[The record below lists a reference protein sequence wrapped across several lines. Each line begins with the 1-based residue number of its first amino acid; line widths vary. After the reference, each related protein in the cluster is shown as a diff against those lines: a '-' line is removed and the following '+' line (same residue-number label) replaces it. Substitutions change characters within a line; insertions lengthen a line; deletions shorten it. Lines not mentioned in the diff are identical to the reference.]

1 MWRHDQN
8 IDALGQEVVTL
19 FGLHRIV
26 AVGDLNFTVGAGL
39 FAALFDE
46 GLVALPA
53 FFLQRVH
60 RKPDPHRSAG
70 FSAAAGVAGFR
81 ALHTSRAEKRGGE
94 KQKHQ
99 FGYDLH
105 FLAFLWNGYVQ
116 LKSSDA
122 ESPSGA
128 VYS

>member
-1 MWRHDQN
+1 
-8 IDALGQEVVTL
+8 IDALREEVVTL
-19 FGLHRIV
+19 FGLHGVVTVR
-26 AVGDLNFTVGAGL
+26 DLD
-39 FAALFDE
+39 FAFRADFFATLFDE

-81 ALHTSRAEKRGGE
+81 ALHTGRAEKRGGE

-122 ESPSGA
+122 ESPSGS